1 MLSSPGRPGGDKL
14 QATTITKRHQS
25 SVLSLPGPKSV
36 SGATGHSAYRP
47 LWSGQGG
54 LCLASPLKEREQ
66 GGLKADG
73 SGREMAGCGRG
84 AWQLLPP
91 LPGTP
96 AG

>member
-66 GGLKADG
+66 GGLKAGDG
-73 SGREMAGCGRG
+73 WVRSRG
-84 AWQLLPP
+84 VAAPP
-91 LPGTP
+91 TSPGTP